1 MRGLG
6 LLILVFLTM
15 DAMSQVHATGATTTI
30 DSLITLSERNK
41 WKDPSIAL
49 FYADQAFV
57 LASELNFPEGVARA
71 RNQKGFS
78 YWTFG
83 DNDLAIQEAM
93 EALKLATRANQPLIE
108 AESYYILARGYMDVG
123 EQEKAWESIRE
134 AARRAEE
141 GNQWELLCS
150 IYNLQGVIQ
159 FIDQRQDSALVWY
172 NRAFELGKAHNV
184 DPIDFPRIISNI
196 GECYAVE
203 NPALAF
209 TYFTRALALADQT
222 GNQIAKASI
231 TDIIGHASLRGNDLK
246 SAERHLQEALRLAR
260 RLGLRRVVRHAYA
273 GLVDIRL
280 RQGRG
285 DEAVVYL
292 RKYYE
297 VRDSLLSTSKV
308 RQIVELEAKHALEM
322 KEQNI
327 RLLENEKRIQRTWN
341 YLLIG
346 LVVLITGL
354 SAGLYSFQ
362 RFRYRKNRELLDLEI
377 DYLTR
382 RQKEAE
388 ERIKASLTVEPDDP
402 VESQDQKVLRSAIA
416 TVEKHLGDPHFGVE
430 ELADA
435 MHMSRASLHRKIKA
449 ITGFPASELIRSIR
463 LRKAARLIRSKAD
476 TASQIAMHVGFD
488 DYSHFSKSFKK
499 YFGVSPTVYETQPSP
514 PDGEAS

>member
-1 MRGLG
+1 MG
-6 LLILVFLTM
+6 VVAM
-15 DAMSQVHATGATTTI
+15 NAMSQDLATRATATV
-30 DSLITLSERNK
+30 DSVVALSEQNK

-49 FYADQAFV
+49 AYADQAFA
-57 LASELNFPEGVARA
+57 LASDMDYPEGMANA
-71 RNQKGFS
+71 RNLKGFA

-83 DNDLAIQEAM
+83 DNDLAIQEAL
-93 EALKLATRANQPLIE
+93 EALEIARRINQPLIE

-134 AARRAEE
+134 AARLAGE
-141 GNQWELLCS
+141 GNRWELLCS
-150 IYNLQGVIQ
+150 IYNLKGVIQ
-159 FIDQRQDSALVWY
+159 FIDQRQDSALAWY
-172 NRAFELGKAHNV
+172 NRAFELGKVHNI
-184 DPIDFPRIISNI
+184 DPVNFPRIISNI

-209 TYFTRALALADQT
+209 TYFTRALTLADET

-231 TDIIGHASLRGNDLK
+231 TDIIGHAYLRGNDLK
-246 SAERHLQEALRLAR
+246 SAERNLQEALQLAR

-308 RQIVELEAKHALEM
+308 RQIVELEAKHALEL

-327 RLLENEKRIQRTWN
+327 RMLENEKRVQRTWN

-346 LVVLITGL
+346 LVVLVTGL
-354 SAGLYSFQ
+354 SAVLYSFQ
-362 RFRYRKNRELLDLEI
+362 RYRYRKNRELLDLEI

-388 ERIKASLTVEPDDP
+388 ERIKASLTAEPDDP

-416 TVEKHLGDPHFGVE
+416 AVEKNLGDPRFGVE
-430 ELADA
+430 ELADVL
-435 MHMSRASLHRKIKA
+435 HMSRASLHRKIKS

-476 TASQIAMHVGFD
+476 TASQIALQVGFD

-499 YFGVSPTVYETQPSP
+499 YFGVSPSVYETQSSA
-514 PDGEAS
+514 PDREA